1 MALLALYTII
11 VGLVASGLAGSL
23 WSVVTGSAPTVA
35 LFEQRDWRLPL
46 NALAVTLYAP
56 ILALRWA
63 WVLAPQHIL
72 FSLLLALVS
81 CVWCFL
87 QGVFILTRLFGTH

>member
-1 MALLALYTII
+1 MALLIGYTVI

-23 WSVVTGSAPTVA
+23 WSVATGAAPSLA
-35 LFEQRDWRLPL
+35 LFEQRDWRLPI

-63 WVLAPQHIL
+63 WMLAPQHLLI
-72 FSLLLALVS
+72 SVLLAAAS

-87 QGVFILTRLFGTH
+87 QGVFILTRLLGTH